1 MQQYLILLQGKGALD
16 YSPEEFRKRMDGFQ
30 DWVEGLA
37 DRYISANRLKNQGAH
52 FKNQT
57 QVITDGP
64 FLEPT
69 EIIAGYIIFKAES
82 LEAAMA
88 DVARLPLL
96 AHFEA
101 ILRPMV
107 ETDSSQE

>member
-1 MQQYLILLQGKGALD
+1 MQQYLILLKGKGALD
-16 YSPEEFRKRMDGFQ
+16 YSPEEFRQRMDGFQ

-37 DRYISANRLKNQGAH
+37 DRYVSANRLENEGAH
-52 FKNQT
+52 FRSQKE
-57 QVITDGP
+57 VVTDGP
-64 FLEPT
+64 FLEPV

-88 DVARLPLL
+88 DVTRLPLL

-101 ILRPMV
+101 FLRPMV
-107 ETDSSQE
+107 ETDSSKE